1 MLMRGLSHPAWEK
14 IELAAVMHAL
24 ADPARLQII
33 GRLATAGELGCSPEA
48 CGVALHK
55 STLSHHFRVLREAG
69 LIRVRQC
76 GRTRM
81 TQLRTDDLDRRFPGL
96 LDSVLS
102 AISASFAAGQREATG
117 ALSVRRAGVTPKV
130 KPRLASS

>member
-1 MLMRGLSHPAWEK
+1 MRGLSHPALEK
-14 IELAAVMHAL
+14 IELSAVMHAL

-33 GRLATAGELGCSPEA
+33 SRLAMAGELGCSPEA

-69 LIRVRQC
+69 LIRVRQS
-76 GRTRM
+76 GRTRL
-81 TQLRTDDLDRRFPGL
+81 TQLRQEDLDSRFPGL
-96 LDSVLS
+96 LDAVLA
-102 AISASFAAGQREATG
+102 AISVSFGSNPRDAASTARAKRRGAT
-117 ALSVRRAGVTPKV
+117 APKI

>member
-1 MLMRGLSHPAWEK
+1 MRGLSHPAWEK

-24 ADPARLQII
+24 ADPARLQIV

-69 LIRVRQC
+69 LIHVRQS
-76 GRTRM
+76 GRTRL
-81 TQLRTDDLDRRFPGL
+81 TKLRQEDLDRRFPGL
-96 LDSVLS
+96 LDSVLQ
-102 AISASFAAGQREATG
+102 AISVSFGPSPLDAATG
-117 ALSVRRAGVTPKV
+117 LSVRRNGAAPKI

>member
-1 MLMRGLSHPAWEK
+1 MRGLSHPAWEK

-24 ADPARLQII
+24 ADPARLQIV

-96 LDSVLS
+96 LDAVLS
-102 AISASFAAGQREATG
+102 AISASFGPSTREATG
-117 ALSVRRAGVTPKV
+117 GLLRGGAAPKI